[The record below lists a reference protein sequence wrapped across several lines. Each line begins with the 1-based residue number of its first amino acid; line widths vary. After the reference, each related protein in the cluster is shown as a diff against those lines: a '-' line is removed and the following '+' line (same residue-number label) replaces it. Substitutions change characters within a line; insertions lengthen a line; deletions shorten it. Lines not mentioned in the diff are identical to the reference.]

1 MNAAVKEVIS
11 TGLASSG
18 GHWYQAD
25 GAPAYEIQA
34 KAGHM
39 RAVTLR
45 DARKLNLFPSVTG
58 ILQCA
63 AKPQL
68 ERWKIEQAMMACIT
82 LPRVEWENETDFM
95 YRALEDSQQ
104 QALVARTAGVALH
117 TQIETS
123 FEAYDRVDFD
133 YRDFVAPVRQWLDA
147 RFGGIKWSAE
157 KSFASLLGY
166 GGKVDLHSVEAG
178 GVVVDF
184 KTKDFGVEEVIASRI
199 KGYDE
204 QGIQLAAYAMGLGLG
219 ENANRL
225 NLFISTREPGLI
237 VPVEWKPET
246 FARHWDMF
254 QALLA
259 YWQADKGYAP
269 C

>member
-1 MNAAVKEVIS
+1 MNAAVKEAIG

-45 DARKLNLFPSVTG
+45 DARKLNLYPSVTG

-95 YRALEDSQQ
+95 RRALEDSQQ
-104 QALVARTAGVALH
+104 QALVAREAGTVLH
-117 TQIETS
+117 AQIETS

-133 YRDFVAPVRQWLDA
+133 YRDFVAPVRQWLDV
-147 RFGGIKWSAE
+147 RFGGIAWSAE
-157 KSFASLLGY
+157 KSFASVLGY
-166 GGKVDLHSVEAG
+166 GGKVDLYSREAG

-184 KTKDFGVEEVIASRI
+184 KTKDFGPEEVIAGRI

-204 QGIQLAAYAMGLGLG
+204 QGIQLAAYAMGLDLG
-219 ENANRL
+219 TAALRI
-225 NLFISTREPGLI
+225 NLFISTRVPGLI
-237 VPVEWKPET
+237 VPVEWKQDT
-246 FARHWDMF
+246 FPRHWAMF